1 MKVLRLPHVFKKRRH
16 IRDYFRITQAG
27 TITGAADNDPSGI
40 ATYTQIGAL
49 TRFSQLWLMIFTIPM
64 LIEVEEMSARVGVV
78 VKKGLAQVI
87 KEHYG
92 VVLAL
97 FASTI
102 LLICNVATI
111 GADLAGMAAALE
123 LLTGISWLVF
133 ITPITLFIS
142 YFLLTKNYHY
152 VSRFLFI
159 MTPFLL
165 LYVVSSALVKPPW
178 LEIVKETFI
187 PVVKFEASY
196 LMAAVALLG
205 TTISPYLIF
214 WQTTEEIEEKKS
226 ISHLKEENAG
236 VISGM
241 VYANLIFYFIVLCAG
256 ATIYGKIPAE
266 GIKTAADAALTLKPV
281 AGDLAWLLFSIAL
294 LFSGLIA
301 IPVLTASSAY
311 ALAEVFG
318 WKEGFDKTFTQAR
331 SFHLV
336 MMAALFVGATFV
348 LVGLSP
354 IQMLYYS
361 QVLQGILTPALII
374 FLLKVC
380 NDKRIMGEYT
390 NSRWDNF
397 IGWLTALIMIFFTVA
412 MFVQLLY

>member
-1 MKVLRLPHVFKKRRH
+1 MKVWLPHVFKKRRH
-16 IRDYFRITQAG
+16 VGDYFKITQAG

-49 TRFSQLWLMIFTIPM
+49 TRFSQLWLMILTIPM

-78 VKKGLAQVI
+78 VKKGLAHVI
-87 KEHYG
+87 KEYYG
-92 VVLAL
+92 MIFAVLA
-97 FASTI
+97 SII

-111 GADLAGMAAALE
+111 GADLAGMAAALD
-123 LLTGISWLVF
+123 LLTGISWYLY
-133 ITPITLFIS
+133 IIPITIFIS
-142 YFLLTKNYHY
+142 YFLVTKNYHY
-152 VSRFLFI
+152 VSRLLFI

-178 LEIVKETFI
+178 IEIIRETFI
-187 PVVKFEASY
+187 PEIQFNSTY
-196 LMAAVALLG
+196 LTAAVALLG

-214 WQTTEEIEEKKS
+214 WQTTEEIEERKTL
-226 ISHLKEENAG
+226 SHLRGENSG

-256 ATIYGKIPAE
+256 ATIYGKVSAE
-266 GIKTAADAALTLKPV
+266 GIRTAADAALALKPV

-301 IPVLTASSAY
+301 IPVLAASSAY
-311 ALAEVFG
+311 SLAEILG
-318 WKEGFDKTFTQAR
+318 WSGSLNKTFAQAR
-331 SFHLV
+331 SFYLV
-336 MMAALFVGATFV
+336 MIMSLFAGAAFV
-348 LVGLSP
+348 LIGLSP

-390 NSRWDNF
+390 NSLWDNF
-397 IGWLTALIMIFFTVA
+397 IGWLTASIMIFFTVA
-412 MFVQLLY
+412 MFVQLLF